1 MKMGKIRIAII
12 DDHDLFREG
21 IKLVLNQIDEF
32 EVVFDHANGLNFIEF
47 LKNSIPDIVLMDINM
62 PEIDGIETTKKAI
75 DLFPELK
82 IIALSMFSDTLHY
95 SQMINAGVRGFVL
108 KKTKKHELQQAI
120 IEVYNGGVYF
130 SQEIIQKLAFQSLNF
145 SKKLT
150 EDITNREFDI
160 LDLVCQGKTS
170 QEISEKLFISPKTV
184 EVHRTNILRKADVRN
199 TAELIIW
206 AVKNNY
212 FSIK

>member
-1 MKMGKIRIAII
+1 MGKIRIAII

>member
-130 SQEIIQKLAFQSLNF
+130 SQEIIQKLTFQSLNF